1 MSSGW
6 PEPRIG
12 DVGTIVTGSTP
23 SSKTDGNWG
32 DGAAFLTPSDMPDVA
47 YVVHTER
54 RLSAQRTS
62 DLASR
67 LLPSGAV
74 AVSCIASIGKVARIT
89 EPTVTNQ
96 QVNSL
101 IPDRSVIDANFAFY
115 WLRTLVPQLH
125 QIASGSV
132 AKIVNKTDF
141 SNLTLPLPD
150 MTEQRRIAG
159 VLGALDDLIEVN
171 RGLVRDIL
179 DVSLATYRQAVES
192 GSTKRTVAEVA
203 NFENNKRVPLSA
215 AQRLSMPGAFP
226 YFGAAGQ
233 MDSVGDYLF
242 DGTRVLVGEDGT
254 VITSSGSPVVQ
265 FVTGKYWVN
274 NHAHVLSGSTIS
286 TEMLRIVLL
295 ASDVSAVITGAV
307 QPKLSMGNFKSVPV
321 LVPIEQGVD
330 EAIQVLAQAE
340 LALRAEISELEATR
354 DELLPLLMS
363 GRVRVTDEVAA

>member
-32 DGAAFLTPSDMPDVA
+32 NGAAFLTPSDMPDVA

-171 RGLVRDIL
+171 RGLMAALDEMAAAQAGRWIQSSDLKVR
-179 DVSLATYRQAVES
+179 
-192 GSTKRTVAEVA
+192 
-203 NFENNKRVPLSA
+203 LSA
-215 AQRLSMPGAFP
+215 VADHLA
-226 YFGAAGQ
+226 
-233 MDSVGDYLF
+233 
-242 DGTRVLVGEDGT
+242 
-254 VITSSGSPVVQ
+254 
-265 FVTGKYWVN
+265 GKYLAKDKYEAGGQYVVYGSNSIMGTHSEFLHRGPLTVLARIGSFCGALAFSEDCAWIN
-274 NHAHVLSGSTIS
+274 NNASAIRAKRSSDAYWLHRSLLSVDMDMHRAGSGQPFVRIESLMNAEIPWLSPDELESANRALGTLERAIAALHAENSQ
-286 TEMLRIVLL
+286 L
-295 ASDVSAVITGAV
+295 AS
-307 QPKLSMGNFKSVPV
+307 
-321 LVPIEQGVD
+321 
-330 EAIQVLAQAE
+330 
-340 LALRAEISELEATR
+340 TR

-363 GRVRVTDEVAA
+363 GRVRVVEEVAA